1 MFAALSHS
9 CLDIVKSLGYLKEAT
24 DVGPSIASD
33 EKRLRGGPGIISY
46 HEGTFR
52 TIFP

>member
-9 CLDIVKSLGYLKEAT
+9 CLDIVKSLGCLKEAT
-24 DVGPSIASD
+24 DVGPSMASD
-33 EKRLRGGPGIISY
+33 EKRVRGGPGMTSY
-46 HEGTFR
+46 HEGTFS